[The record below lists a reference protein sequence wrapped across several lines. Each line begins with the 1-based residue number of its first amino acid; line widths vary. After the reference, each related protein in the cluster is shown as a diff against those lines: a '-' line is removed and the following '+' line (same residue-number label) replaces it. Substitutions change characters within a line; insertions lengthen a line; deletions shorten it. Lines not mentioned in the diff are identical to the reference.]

1 VDIQNERT
9 QESKLNCTETQI
21 VLPHNGGWAKVCKAN
36 HNKEETVVAQ
46 CTHNHWR
53 AQGTIYTHDIASSA
67 VGGVKVADTSLTPKV
82 AAKKY

>member
-1 VDIQNERT
+1 MRGPRSPSSIAPRL
-9 QESKLNCTETQI
+9 KLSFPIMEAG
-21 VLPHNGGWAKVCKAN
+21 LRVCKAN

-46 CTHNHWR
+46 CTHNHCR

-67 VGGVKVADTSLTPKV
+67 VGGVEVADTSSTPKV